1 MLILNDCDIFF
12 RIVAFLPSV
21 KCVFFKINAVVK
33 KTKQKHTRNLIFFF
47 SKFIIQMM
55 TGVLILKCAH
65 DAFLMP
71 QEHVD

>member
-1 MLILNDCDIFF
+1 MQLL
-12 RIVAFLPSV
+12 
-21 KCVFFKINAVVK
+21 K
-33 KTKQKHTRNLIFFF
+33 KQNKNTHVTLSSFF